1 VLLSDFF
8 VEFRGAAYNCASS
21 AAVTDY
27 VWLLSVTLLRVYL
40 GRCVGLF
47 CFKLDNAYYAPR
59 NDVSRNMHLSIRT
72 LGDIARKQRQIRLT
86 LYATP
91 LAFFICLIK
100 TDWKEGIF
108 GAGLKF
114 NAERLE
120 FGLS

>member
-1 VLLSDFF
+1 MLLSDFF

-86 LYATP
+86 LVA
-91 LAFFICLIK
+91 IHRE
-100 TDWKEGIF
+100 KEKKRREYF
-108 GAGLKF
+108 GYSRFSKYNAAGFKV
-114 NAERLE
+114 
-120 FGLS
+120 FG